1 MEEKIINSL
10 LLREGMP
17 KREILADMLEDCK
30 RDLQDMLHVKD
41 LNESHTSILKE
52 MVLIRV
58 NHDGIDGIS
67 SESNGGVSTAYLND
81 LPKSLIRKIRSKRKL
96 KR

>member
-17 KREILADMLEDCK
+17 KREILVDMLEDCK
-30 RDLQDMLHVKD
+30 CDLQDMLHVKE
-41 LNESHTSILKE
+41 LNESHASILKE

-67 SESNGGVSTAYLND
+67 SESNGGVSTVYLDD

>member
-52 MVLIRV
+52 MV
-58 NHDGIDGIS
+58 
-67 SESNGGVSTAYLND
+67 
-81 LPKSLIRKIRSKRKL
+81 
-96 KR
+96 

>member
-1 MEEKIINSL
+1 MEEKILDSL

-17 KREILADMLEDCK
+17 KEELLLDMLIDCED
-30 RDLQDMLHVKD
+30 DLKDMLHVKE
-41 LNESHTSILKE
+41 LNESHMSILKE
-52 MVLIRV
+52 MVLIKV
-58 NHDGIDGIS
+58 NHDGVDGIAC
-67 SESNGGVSTAYLND
+67 ENQGGVSTTYLDD